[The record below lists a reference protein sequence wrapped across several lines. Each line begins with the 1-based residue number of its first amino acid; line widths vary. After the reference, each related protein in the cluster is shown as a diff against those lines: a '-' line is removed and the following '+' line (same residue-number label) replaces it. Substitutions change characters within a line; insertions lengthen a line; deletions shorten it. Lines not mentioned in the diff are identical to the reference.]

1 MNPARRFVTTLR
13 SALGGGVVGCDAE
26 AMRDFGPGEA
36 SQRDPEPCGRI
47 PAWLDRWR
55 SLPRHP
61 LWEVADPSLMELIR
75 AAELSLPVRL
85 IYHGGSTPGAARWF
99 TPSLVFQV
107 AEFQAEDEF
116 LPVHVSGWCHS
127 RQAHR
132 ILRLDRIQLAGL
144 ELAGA

>member
-1 MNPARRFVTTLR
+1 MNPVPRFLTSLR
-13 SALGGGVVGCDAE
+13 SALGGEVTGRESA
-26 AMRDFGPGEA
+26 AIPDFSARKTPR
-36 SQRDPEPCGRI
+36 RDPEPCGRI

-116 LPVHVSGWCHS
+116 LPVYVSGWCHS

-132 ILRLDRIQLAGL
+132 ILRLDRIQFAGL
-144 ELAGA
+144 EFAGT